1 MDWIVKKASGL
12 SSEEQAARGITG
24 IPQDWPIE
32 LYPYTH
38 DIPDLFEQMSDFEL
52 ELLKANNQAYYD
64 AWYYSLQPL
73 PPQPGPQPVSL
84 ATLPPVTISGVDAST
99 TEKTMK
105 VSTTKLEGSSTLL
118 VSPNLCDK
126 TTWYEKSTRVLVE
139 ELTSSD
145 YLTYSSAHT
154 HWIDLT
160 HGKVSYEDRISGYN
174 PVVYVDGSA
183 VTTGFAVDYVT
194 GSVVFSVSQEGK
206 AVTADYSYATV
217 FSWSIYP
224 SAGKILKM
232 IGTFI
237 KCTDDVSMVEGEVI
251 DFQLLIGGNPYGY
264 PTTYKSF
271 DDFLK
276 CCSDIKR
283 IEKFGSMEH
292 DVIQLDF
299 DYITSKDLKYNQ
311 GASIEIKITGGNV
324 PFNGTWSCVV
334 ANVISVNL

>member
-1 MDWIVKKASGL
+1 MDWIVKKASAL
-12 SSEEQAARGITG
+12 SAEEQALRGITG

-38 DIPDLFEQMSDFEL
+38 DIPDLFEQMSDFDL
-52 ELLKANNQAYYD
+52 ELLKANHQAEYD
-64 AWYYSLQPL
+64 AWYYSLQPAA
-73 PPQPGPQPVSL
+73 PIPAPQPVSL
-84 ATLPPVTISGVDAST
+84 ATLPPVTIAGVDAST

-126 TTWYEKSTRVLVE
+126 TTWYERSVRVLAGV
-139 ELTSSD
+139 LTTSD
-145 YLTYSSAHT
+145 NLTYASSHT

-160 HGKVSYEDRISGYN
+160 HGKVSYEDRIPGHN
-174 PVVYVDGSA
+174 PAIYVDGSI
-183 VTTGFAVDYVT
+183 VTTGFEINYTT
-194 GSVVFSVSQEGK
+194 GAVVFSASQEGK
-206 AVTADYSYATV
+206 AVTADYSYATS
-217 FSWSIYP
+217 FSWSVYP
-224 SAGKILKM
+224 AVGKIMKM
-232 IGTFI
+232 IGTYI
-237 KCTDDVSMVEGEVI
+237 KCTDDVSMVAGEVV
-251 DFQLLIGGNPYGY
+251 DFQLLIGGAPYGY

-276 CCSDIKR
+276 CCSGINR
-283 IEKFGSMEH
+283 IEKFGLMEH

-311 GASIEIKITGGNV
+311 GASIEIKITGGSI